1 MNSAVCLFL
10 LACLLTGTQCRPGG
24 APDSACDLV
33 GPNAIAHGADPQDSI
48 APYVLTGLPR
58 SGSYTPGM
66 SYRVTFRGNVSEMFQ
81 GFLVVAMNTALE
93 RVGSFTSGGDDSKTT
108 CSDMRAITHTGATN
122 KTFVSF
128 TWTAPPEGAGQVV
141 FRYSVAQTQTMYWSN
156 QFSTTVSYTHLTLPT
171 ICSV

>member
-1 MNSAVCLFL
+1 MQLNLQQQVWVPAGHSAYMTRMVYILYRSVTAVPLVAPCPKPAEMNSAACLFL

-66 SYRVTFRGNVSEMFQ
+66 SYRGN
-81 GFLVVAMNTALE
+81 LL
-93 RVGSFTSGGDDSKTT
+93 
-108 CSDMRAITHTGATN
+108 SD
-122 KTFVSF
+122 
-128 TWTAPPEGAGQVV
+128 
-141 FRYSVAQTQTMYWSN
+141 
-156 QFSTTVSYTHLTLPT
+156 
-171 ICSV
+171 